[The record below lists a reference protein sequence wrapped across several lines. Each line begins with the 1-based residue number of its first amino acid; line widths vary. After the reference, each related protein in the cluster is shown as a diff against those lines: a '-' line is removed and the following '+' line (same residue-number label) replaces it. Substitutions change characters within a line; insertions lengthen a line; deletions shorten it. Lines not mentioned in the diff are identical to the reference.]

1 MLEKDIERKLCDGVR
16 ALGGYAYKFTSPG
29 NVGVPDRMVIMPGGR
44 IRYVELKG
52 ENGKLSKMQDFQ
64 IRRLRRLGCIV
75 MVVRGM
81 EGVNAFLEALKDEI

>member
-44 IRYVELKG
+44 VQYVELKG
-52 ENGKLSKMQDFQ
+52 EAGKLSKMQDFQ
-64 IRRLRRLGCIV
+64 IRRLKRLGCKV
-75 MVVRGM
+75 VVVRGM
-81 EGVNAFLEALKDEI
+81 EGVKAFLEGLSNEV